1 MPTLRER
8 LAHAWNA
15 FSSSSL
21 NRYTGHSYSF
31 RPDRVRV
38 RYSTERSIITSIL
51 NRIAVDC
58 SAIDIFHVRL
68 DENGKFDS
76 IINSELNKC
85 LTISANLDQ
94 TGRALIHDIV
104 MSMCDEGCIA
114 VVPVETTLNPNV
126 TGSYD
131 ITNLRVGRIIEWHPE
146 HVLVSV
152 YNEKTGDRENLLLSK
167 SVVAILENPLY
178 AIMNEPNSTLQRLIR
193 KLNMLDAIDEQT
205 SSGKLDIIIQL
216 PYVIKS
222 KKRREEAE
230 SRRKDIEMQLSGS
243 KYGIAYTDGTE
254 RVIQLNRPAENN
266 LMSQV
271 EYLTKQL
278 FNQMGL
284 TEAVFDGTADE
295 ATMLNYY
302 TRTIEPFLSTI
313 TLEMKRKYLTKTAIS
328 QGQSIEF
335 FRDPFSLVPV
345 QNIAEI
351 ADKFTRNEILS
362 SNEIRA
368 IVGYKPVDDP
378 RADELRNKNLNVSSE
393 EMSMQP
399 GAPPQANQMN
409 PENPDGKIDFLSL
422 LK

>member
-15 FSSSSL
+15 FSSSNL
-21 NRYTGHSYSF
+21 NRSREPSYYR
-31 RPDRVRV
+31 RPDRLRIG
-38 RYSTERSIITSIL
+38 YSNEMSIVTSIF

-58 SAIDIFHVRL
+58 AAIDIFHVRL
-68 DENGKFDS
+68 DDNNKFES

-94 TGRALIHDIV
+94 TGRALIQDIV

-114 VVPVETTLNPNV
+114 VVPIETTLNPNV

-131 ITNLRVGRIIEWHPE
+131 ITNLRVAKILEWRPSE
-146 HVLVSV
+146 ILVSV
-152 YNEKTGDRENLLLSK
+152 YNERTGKHEELVFKKT
-167 SVVAILENPLY
+167 VAAIMENPLY
-178 AIMNEPNSTLQRLIR
+178 SIMNEPNSTLQRLIR
-193 KLNMLDAIDEQT
+193 KLNMLDAIDEQS
-205 SSGKLDIIIQL
+205 SSGKLDVIIQL

-222 KKRREEAE
+222 KKRRDEAE
-230 SRRKDIEMQLSGS
+230 ERRKEIELQLTGS

-266 LMSQV
+266 LLAQI
-271 EYLTKQL
+271 EYLTKML
-278 FNQMGL
+278 FNQLGL
-284 TEAVFDGTADE
+284 TESVFDGTADE

-302 TRTIEPFLSTI
+302 TRTIEPYMSTI
-313 TLEMKRKYLTKTAIS
+313 CLEMKRKYLTKTALS

-351 ADKFTRNEILS
+351 ADKFTRNEILT
-362 SNEIRA
+362 SNEVRA

-378 RADELRNKNLNVSSE
+378 RANELRNSNINQSKE
-393 EMSMQP
+393 ELANNQ
-399 GAPPQANQMN
+399 QAEEENQAQT
-409 PENPDGKIDFLSL
+409 DFLSL

>member
-1 MPTLRER
+1 MPTIRER

-15 FSSSSL
+15 FNSSNL
-21 NRYTGHSYSF
+21 NRSTGYGQYY
-31 RPDRVRV
+31 RPDRLRV
-38 RYSTERSIITSIL
+38 RYSNERSIVTSIL

-58 SAIDIFHVRL
+58 AAIDIFHVRL
-68 DENGKFDS
+68 DENKKFES
-76 IINSELNKC
+76 IIDSGLNKC
-85 LTISANLDQ
+85 LTLSANLDQ
-94 TGRALIHDIV
+94 TGRALIQDIV

-114 VVPVETTLNPNV
+114 VVPIETTLNPNV

-131 ITNLRVGRIIEWHPE
+131 ITNLRVAKILEWYPE
-146 HVLVSV
+146 DILVSV
-152 YNEKTGDRENLLLSK
+152 YNEKTGQHERLVYKK
-167 SVVAILENPLY
+167 SLAAIMENPLY
-178 AIMNEPNSTLQRLIR
+178 SIMNEPNSTLQRLIR
-193 KLNMLDAIDEQT
+193 KLNMLDAVDEQS
-205 SSGKLDIIIQL
+205 SSGKLDVIIQL

-230 SRRKDIEMQLSGS
+230 DRRKDIEMQLTGS

-266 LMSQV
+266 LLGQV
-271 EYLTKQL
+271 EYLTKML
-278 FNQMGL
+278 FNQLGV

-302 TRTIEPFLSTI
+302 TRTIEPYMSTI
-313 TLEMKRKYLTKTAIS
+313 CLEMRRKFLTKTAIT

-345 QNIAEI
+345 QNIADI

-362 SNEIRA
+362 SNEVRA

-378 RADELRNKNLNVSSE
+378 RADELRNKNLNQSNEELAGGSPE
-393 EMSMQP
+393 EMEEE
-399 GAPPQANQMN
+399 NQSQ
-409 PENPDGKIDFLSL
+409 IDFLSL

>member
-1 MPTLRER
+1 MPTLREI

-15 FSSSSL
+15 FSTNQSRS
-21 NRYTGHSYSF
+21 TGPSYYN
-31 RPDRVRV
+31 RPDRFRV
-38 RYSTERSIITSIL
+38 RYSNERSIIASIF
-51 NRIAVDC
+51 NRIAIDC

-68 DENGKFDS
+68 DENNKFDS

-94 TGRALIHDIV
+94 TGRALVQDIV

-114 VVPVETTLNPNV
+114 VVPIETTLNPKV

-131 ITNLRVGRIIEWHPE
+131 ISNLRVARIVEWYPDE
-146 HVLVSV
+146 ILVSV
-152 YNEKTGDRENLLLSK
+152 YNERTGRREELLYKK
-167 SVVAILENPLY
+167 SLAAIMENPLY
-178 AIMNEPNSTLQRLIR
+178 SVMNEPNSTLQRLIR
-193 KLNMLDAIDEQT
+193 KLNMLDAIDEQ
-205 SSGKLDIIIQL
+205 SASGKLDVIIQL
-216 PYVIKS
+216 PYIIKS

-230 SRRKDIEMQLSGS
+230 ERRKEIEMQLVGS

-266 LMSQV
+266 LMSQI
-271 EYLTKQL
+271 EYLTKLL
-278 FNQMGL
+278 FNQLGI

-302 TRTIEPFLSTI
+302 TRTIEPYMSTI
-313 TLEMKRKYLTKTAIS
+313 CLEMKRKFLTKKAIS

-345 QNIAEI
+345 QNIADI

-362 SNEIRA
+362 SNEVRA

-378 RADELRNKNLNVSSE
+378 RADELRNKNLNQSSE
-393 EMSMQP
+393 ELASGGEEEMEEDQSQ
-399 GAPPQANQMN
+399 
-409 PENPDGKIDFLSL
+409 IDFLSL

>member
-8 LAHAWNA
+8 IAHAWNA
-15 FSSSSL
+15 FTAAP
-21 NRYTGHSYSF
+21 NRSREMSYYN
-31 RPDRVRV
+31 RPDRYRA
-38 RYSTERSIITSIL
+38 RWTNERSIVTSIF

-58 SAIDIFHVRL
+58 AAIDIFHVRL

-76 IINSELNKC
+76 IIDSDLNKC

-94 TGRALIHDIV
+94 TGRALIQDLV
-104 MSMCDEGCIA
+104 MSMCDEGCVA
-114 VVPVETTLNPNV
+114 LVPIETTLNPNV

-131 ITNLRVGRIIEWHPE
+131 ITNLRVAKILEWRPSTI
-146 HVLVSV
+146 LVSV
-152 YNEKTGDRENLLLSK
+152 YNERTGLHEEVVYPKTLA
-167 SVVAILENPLY
+167 AIMENPLY
-178 AIMNEPNSTLQRLIR
+178 SVMNEPNSTLQRLIR
-193 KLNMLDAIDEQT
+193 KLAMLDLIDEQS
-205 SSGKLDIIIQL
+205 SSGKLDLIIQL

-230 SRRKDIEMQLSGS
+230 DRRKDIEMQLTGS

-266 LMSQV
+266 LMGQI
-271 EYLTKQL
+271 EYLTKML
-278 FNQMGL
+278 FNQLGV

-302 TRTIEPFLSTI
+302 TRTIEPFMSTI
-313 TLEMKRKYLTKTAIS
+313 CLEMRRKYLTKTALA
-328 QGQSIEF
+328 QRQSIEF

-345 QNIAEI
+345 QNIADI

-378 RADELRNKNLNVSSE
+378 RADELRNKNLNQSKEELSE
-393 EMSMQP
+393 EPMEE
-399 GAPPQANQMN
+399 
-409 PENPDGKIDFLSL
+409 ENPDKARFLSML
-422 LK
+422 Q

>member
-15 FSSSSL
+15 FSSSNL
-21 NRYTGHSYSF
+21 NRSREPSYYR
-31 RPDRVRV
+31 RPDRLRIG
-38 RYSTERSIITSIL
+38 YSNEMSIVTSIF

-58 SAIDIFHVRL
+58 SAIDILHVRL
-68 DENGKFDS
+68 DENNKFES

-94 TGRALIHDIV
+94 TGRALIQDIV

-114 VVPVETTLNPNV
+114 VVPIETTLNPNV

-131 ITNLRVGRIIEWHPE
+131 ITNLRVAKILEWRPSE
-146 HVLVSV
+146 ILVSV
-152 YNEKTGDRENLLLSK
+152 YNERTGKHEEVVFKKT
-167 SVVAILENPLY
+167 VAAIMENPLY
-178 AIMNEPNSTLQRLIR
+178 SIMNEPNSTLQRLIR
-193 KLNMLDAIDEQT
+193 KLNMLDAIDEQS
-205 SSGKLDIIIQL
+205 SSGKLDVIIQL

-230 SRRKDIEMQLSGS
+230 ERRKEIELQLTGS

-266 LMSQV
+266 LLSQI
-271 EYLTKQL
+271 EYLTKML
-278 FNQMGL
+278 FNQLGL
-284 TEAVFDGTADE
+284 TESVFDGTADE

-302 TRTIEPFLSTI
+302 TRTIEPYMSTI
-313 TLEMKRKYLTKTAIS
+313 CLEMKRKYLTKTALS

-351 ADKFTRNEILS
+351 ADKFTRNEILT
-362 SNEIRA
+362 SNEVRA

-378 RADELRNKNLNVSSE
+378 RANELRNSNINQSKE
-393 EMSMQP
+393 ELANNQ
-399 GAPPQANQMN
+399 QAEEENQAQ
-409 PENPDGKIDFLSL
+409 IDFLSL

>member
-15 FSSSSL
+15 FSSSNL
-21 NRYTGHSYSF
+21 NRSREPSYYR
-31 RPDRVRV
+31 RPDRLRIG
-38 RYSTERSIITSIL
+38 YSNEMSIVTSIF

-68 DENGKFDS
+68 DENNKFES

-94 TGRALIHDIV
+94 TGRALIQDIV

-114 VVPVETTLNPNV
+114 VVPIETTLNPNV

-131 ITNLRVGRIIEWHPE
+131 ITNLRVAKILEWRPSE
-146 HVLVSV
+146 ILVSV
-152 YNEKTGDRENLLLSK
+152 YNERTGKHEELVFKKT
-167 SVVAILENPLY
+167 VAAIMENPLY
-178 AIMNEPNSTLQRLIR
+178 SIMNEPNSTLQRLIR
-193 KLNMLDAIDEQT
+193 KLNMLDAIDEQS
-205 SSGKLDIIIQL
+205 SSGKLDVIIQL

-230 SRRKDIEMQLSGS
+230 ERRKEIELQLTGS

-266 LMSQV
+266 LLAQI
-271 EYLTKQL
+271 EYLTKML
-278 FNQMGL
+278 FNQLGL
-284 TEAVFDGTADE
+284 TESVFDGTADE

-302 TRTIEPFLSTI
+302 TRTIEPYMSTI
-313 TLEMKRKYLTKTAIS
+313 CLEMKRKYLTKTALS

-351 ADKFTRNEILS
+351 ADKFTRNEILT
-362 SNEIRA
+362 SNEVRA

-378 RADELRNKNLNVSSE
+378 RANELRNSNINQSNE
-393 EMSMQP
+393 ELANGQ
-399 GAPPQANQMN
+399 QAEEENQAQT
-409 PENPDGKIDFLSL
+409 DFLSL